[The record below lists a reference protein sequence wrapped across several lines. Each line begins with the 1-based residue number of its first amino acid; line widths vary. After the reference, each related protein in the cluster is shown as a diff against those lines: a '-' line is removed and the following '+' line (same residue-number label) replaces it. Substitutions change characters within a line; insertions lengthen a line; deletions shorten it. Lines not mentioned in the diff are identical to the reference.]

1 MRLDPRPPDARRGAQ
16 PGQAQSGQAQPDRR
30 PHVLLVYG
38 TRPEAIKT
46 APLVLGLRR
55 RGAVRVSV
63 CVTGQH
69 REMLHQVNEVFGI
82 VPEHDLEL
90 FEPGQ
95 GIESIVAKT
104 LLRLTPLLVGPGA
117 DRPDAV
123 VVHGDTSTANAAA
136 QAAFYAGIPV
146 VHLEAGL
153 RTDDLASP
161 FPEEANRQLIGR
173 LATLHLAPTERN
185 RGALLADNVPAER
198 IVVTGNTVIDALT
211 EVVGRLAFP
220 RAGSVAAPGPRVGA
234 GAPVAPGAGA
244 VAVAQPDVR
253 RRVLVTLHR
262 RENLGETMVGIAR
275 ALRRVAVESPDVT
288 FVVPL
293 HLNPAV
299 RRAVLP
305 ELGGLGNIAIHD
317 PMDYLTFVGEL
328 AACDIVVTDSGGLQE
343 EGPGLGKPVL
353 VTRDTTERPEAIEAG
368 TARLVGTSEES
379 VYAELRRLLDDRT
392 AYQAMATAV
401 NPYGD
406 GAAVP
411 RCAAAIEAMLGVG
424 VREPEF
430 CYLPQR
436 AIRASA

>member
-1 MRLDPRPPDARRGAQ
+1 MTRDQ
-16 PGQAQSGQAQPDRR
+16 R
-30 PHVLLVYG
+30 PHVMLVYG

-46 APLVLGLRR
+46 APLVLGLRA

-69 REMLHQVNEVFGI
+69 REMLQQVNDVFGI

-104 LLRLTPLLVGPGA
+104 LLRLTPLLAAGNP

-136 QAAFYAGIPV
+136 QAAFYAGVPV

-173 LATLHLAPTERN
+173 LATLHLAPTARN
-185 RGALLADNVPAER
+185 RAALRAENVPAER

-211 EVVGRLAFP
+211 QVVAQLRED
-220 RAGSVAAPGPRVGA
+220 AAAAGA
-234 GAPVAPGAGA
+234 GGAASEEGAG
-244 VAVAQPDVR
+244 PDVR

-262 RENLGETMVGIAR
+262 RENLGERMVGIAR
-275 ALRRVAVESPDVT
+275 ALRRVALESPDVT

-305 ELGGLGNIAIHD
+305 EFAGVPTIEVHD
-317 PMDYLTFVGEL
+317 PLDLTFVGEL
-328 AACDIVVTDSGGLQE
+328 ARCAIVVTDSGGLQE

-353 VTRDTTERPEAIEAG
+353 VARDTTERPEAVEAG
-368 TARLVGTSEES
+368 TARLVGTSEEN
-379 VYAELRRLLDDRT
+379 VYAELRRLLDDPA
-392 AYQAMATAV
+392 AYEAMATAV

-424 VREPEF
+424 VRARSSGIVRRRRQ
-430 CYLPQR
+430 LPTELRRCTRRPFPPRCAGR
-436 AIRASA
+436 ADRSRAAPTVAAPQGRVGQ

>member
-1 MRLDPRPPDARRGAQ
+1 MSPRSAPDAR
-16 PGQAQSGQAQPDRR
+16 PDSR
-30 PHVLLVYG
+30 PHVMVVYG
-38 TRPEAIKT
+38 TRPEAIKS

-55 RGAVRVSV
+55 RGRVRVSV

-69 REMLHQVNEVFGI
+69 REMLRQVNEVFGI

-95 GIESIVAKT
+95 GIEAIVAKT
-104 LLRLTPLLVGPGA
+104 LLRLTPILAPTSPH
-117 DRPDAV
+117 RPDAV

-136 QAAFYAGIPV
+136 QAAFYAGVPV

-153 RTDDLASP
+153 RTYDLASP

-185 RGALLADNVPAER
+185 RAALLAENVPAER
-198 IVVTGNTVIDALT
+198 IVVTGNTVIDALQ
-211 EVVGRLAFP
+211 EVVGRL
-220 RAGSVAAPGPRVGA
+220 RIGA
-234 GAPVAPGAGA
+234 GAEAGIAPLGAA
-244 VAVAQPDVR
+244 DR

-262 RENLGETMVGIAR
+262 RENLGPTMVGIAR
-275 ALRRVAVESPDVT
+275 ALRRVAQESPDVR

-305 ELGGLGNIAIHD
+305 ELGDLPNIEIHD
-317 PMDYLTFVGEL
+317 PLDYLTFVGEL
-328 AACDIVVTDSGGLQE
+328 ARCGIVVTDSGGLQE

-353 VTRDTTERPEAIEAG
+353 VARTTTERPEAVEAG
-368 TARLVGTSEES
+368 TARLVGTQEEA
-379 VYAELRRLLDDRT
+379 VYGELRRLLDSPA
-392 AYQAMATAV
+392 AYAAMANAV

-411 RCAAAIEAMLGVG
+411 RCAAAIEALLGVG
-424 VREPEF
+424 PREADFRPGDGTEATTTGDDG
-430 CYLPQR
+430 LEL
-436 AIRASA
+436 AG

>member
-1 MRLDPRPPDARRGAQ
+1 MTRDQ
-16 PGQAQSGQAQPDRR
+16 R
-30 PHVLLVYG
+30 PHVMLVYG

-46 APLVLGLRR
+46 APLVLGLRA

-69 REMLHQVNEVFGI
+69 REMLQQVNDVFGI

-104 LLRLTPLLVGPGA
+104 LLRLTPLLAAGNP

-136 QAAFYAGIPV
+136 QAAFYAGVPV

-173 LATLHLAPTERN
+173 LATLHLAPTARN
-185 RGALLADNVPAER
+185 RAALRAENVPAER

-211 EVVGRLAFP
+211 QVVAQLRED
-220 RAGSVAAPGPRVGA
+220 AAAAGA
-234 GAPVAPGAGA
+234 GGAASEEGAG
-244 VAVAQPDVR
+244 PDVR

-262 RENLGETMVGIAR
+262 RENLGERMVGIAR
-275 ALRRVAVESPDVT
+275 ALRRVALESPDVT

-305 ELGGLGNIAIHD
+305 EFAGVPTIEVHD
-317 PMDYLTFVGEL
+317 PLDLTFVGEL
-328 AACDIVVTDSGGLQE
+328 ARCAIVVTDSGGLQE
-343 EGPGLGKPVL
+343 EGPGLGQ
-353 VTRDTTERPEAIEAG
+353 AG
-368 TARLVGTSEES
+368 ARRAGH
-379 VYAELRRLLDDRT
+379 DR
-392 AYQAMATAV
+392 AAGGGRGGY
-401 NPYGD
+401 
-406 GAAVP
+406 GAAGGHV
-411 RCAAAIEAMLGVG
+411 RGERVRRAAAPA
-424 VREPEF
+424 R
-430 CYLPQR
+430 
-436 AIRASA
+436 

>member
-1 MRLDPRPPDARRGAQ
+1 MSPATRGAPDAR
-16 PGQAQSGQAQPDRR
+16 
-30 PHVLLVYG
+30 PHVMLVYG

-69 REMLHQVNEVFGI
+69 REMLTQVNDVFGI

-104 LLRLTPLLVGPGA
+104 LLRLTPILQEQ
-117 DRPDAV
+117 RPDAV

-153 RTDDLASP
+153 RTHDLGSP

-173 LATLHLAPTERN
+173 LAALHLAPTEGN
-185 RGALLADNVPAER
+185 RAALLAENTPAQR
-198 IVVTGNTVIDALT
+198 IVVTGNTVIDALQD
-211 EVVGRLAFP
+211 VVGRLPA
-220 RAGSVAAPGPRVGA
+220 V
-234 GAPVAPGAGA
+234 PVE
-244 VAVAQPDVR
+244 R

-262 RENLGETMVGIAR
+262 RENLGATMVGIAR

-305 ELGGLGNIAIHD
+305 ELAGLGNVD
-317 PMDYLTFVGEL
+317 VREPLDYLTFVGEL
-328 AACDIVVTDSGGLQE
+328 ARCALVVTDSGGLQE

-353 VTRDTTERPEAIEAG
+353 VTRDTTERPEAVAAG
-368 TARLVGTSEES
+368 TARLVGTAEEG
-379 VYAELRRLLDDRT
+379 VYAELRRLLDEPA
-392 AYQAMATAV
+392 AYRAMATAV

-411 RCAAAIEAMLGVG
+411 RCAAAIEALLGVG
-424 VREPEF
+424 SREPDF
-430 CYLPQR
+430 VADVR
-436 AIRASA
+436 AARIRNVA

>member
-1 MRLDPRPPDARRGAQ
+1 MSPDQLHPAG
-16 PGQAQSGQAQPDRR
+16 PRR
-30 PHVLLVYG
+30 PHVMLVYG

-55 RGAVRVSV
+55 RDRVRVSV

-69 REMLHQVNEVFGI
+69 REMLTQVNEVFGI
-82 VPEHDLEL
+82 EPEHDLGL

-104 LLRLTPLLVGPGA
+104 LLRLTPILA
-117 DRPDAV
+117 AERPDAV

-136 QAAFYAGIPV
+136 QAAFYAGVPV

-153 RTDDLASP
+153 RTNDLASP

-173 LATLHLAPTERN
+173 LASLHLAPTARN
-185 RGALLADNVPAER
+185 RDALRAENVPADR
-198 IVVTGNTVIDALT
+198 IVVTGNTVIDALH
-211 EVVGRLAFP
+211 EVVAR
-220 RAGSVAAPGPRVGA
+220 
-234 GAPVAPGAGA
+234 VAPFAA
-244 VAVAQPDVR
+244 RAADR

-275 ALRRVAVESPDVT
+275 ALRRVALESPAVH

-299 RRAVLP
+299 REAVLP
-305 ELGGLGNIAIHD
+305 QLQGPPNIEIHD
-317 PMDYLTFVGEL
+317 PLDYPTFIGEL
-328 AACDIVVTDSGGLQE
+328 ARCGIVVTDSGGLQE

-353 VTRDTTERPEAIEAG
+353 VARTTTERPEAVEAG
-368 TARLVGTSEES
+368 TARLVGTREDV
-379 VYAELRRLLDDRT
+379 VYAELRRLLDDGA
-392 AYQAMATAV
+392 AYAEMANAV

-411 RCAAAIEAMLGVG
+411 RCAAAIEAMLGIG
-424 VREPEF
+424 RREPDF
-430 CYLPQR
+430 APVARLPLDR
-436 AIRASA
+436 AG